1 MATIRM
7 VPTSPDAE
15 TVSISSKTY
24 SVLRLC
30 LAAHDLI
37 FECGCGE
44 CEIGGP
50 MVIDAEHI
58 TAVCEALTDIC
69 SQAICAGLRDFAV
82 ETAFLLSALPDSR
95 GVRAEM
101 TDA

>member
-1 MATIRM
+1 MATIKM
-7 VPTSPDAE
+7 IPNDKDAD
-15 TVSISSKTY
+15 TVSLTSKTY

-30 LAAHDLI
+30 LAAHDLV

-50 MVIDAEHI
+50 MVIDDEDI
-58 TAVCEALTDIC
+58 PAVCEALTDIC
-69 SQAICAGLRDFAV
+69 SKAICAGLRDFAV
-82 ETAFLLSALPDSR
+82 ETAFLLSELPSSR

-101 TDA
+101 TDS